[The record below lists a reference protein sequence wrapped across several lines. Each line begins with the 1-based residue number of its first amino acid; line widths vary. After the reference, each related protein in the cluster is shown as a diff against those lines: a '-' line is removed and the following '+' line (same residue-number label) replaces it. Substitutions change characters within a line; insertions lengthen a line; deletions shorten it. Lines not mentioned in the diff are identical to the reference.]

1 MIPHHSVY
9 YHFQNTSEK
18 VEKLTN
24 ILAEIVVKICV
35 IKKLNRLDKLI
46 QVSERETLNTEKQKC
61 DSIKLTYQNLVYE
74 LHHLVS
80 ETNKCLS
87 FK

>member
-1 MIPHHSVY
+1 M
-9 YHFQNTSEK
+9 T
-18 VEKLTN
+18 
-24 ILAEIVVKICV
+24 EIVVKVCL
-35 IKKLNRLDKLI
+35 IKKLNRIDKLAH
-46 QVSERETLNTEKQKC
+46 VTDREILNAEKQKC

-74 LHHLVS
+74 LHHLVT